1 MSDRPQAPAATDEA
15 PRHVGGEHRLGGH
28 KGPHSESHSAPRSR
42 PDSELDPDFDFD
54 RFLARSAQPSLV
66 RGRTR
71 TLQINI
77 GAVCNLAC
85 HHCHVESGPNRT
97 ERLSRPDCER
107 LLVLLERSPEVEV
120 VDITGGAPEMHP
132 DFRFLVEGARRLG
145 RHVIDRCNLT
155 ILFEDGQADLADFL
169 AAQRVEVIASLPC
182 YTAENVEAQRGRGVF
197 AKSIEALQR
206 LNRLGYGQPG
216 SELQLNLVYNPIG
229 PELPPA
235 QAELERSYRRR
246 LRDDFGIEF
255 DALYTITNMPIKR
268 FAHALIRDG
277 RYAKYMSLLVR
288 HFNPATLQD
297 LMCRQLLS
305 VDWHGRF
312 FDCDFDQALGIEMPG
327 GSPSIWD
334 VEDLSSFAGQ
344 RIATAEHC
352 FGCTAGAGSSC
363 GGALE

>member
-1 MSDRPQAPAATDEA
+1 
-15 PRHVGGEHRLGGH
+15 
-28 KGPHSESHSAPRSR
+28 
-42 PDSELDPDFDFD
+42 
-54 RFLARSAQPSLV
+54 
-66 RGRTR
+66 
-71 TLQINI
+71 
-77 GAVCNLAC
+77 
-85 HHCHVESGPNRT
+85 
-97 ERLSRPDCER
+97 
-107 LLVLLERSPEVEV
+107 

-169 AAQRVEVIASLPC
+169 AAQQVEVIASLPC

-246 LRDDFGIEF
+246 LRDDFGIAF

-363 GGALE
+363 GGALD